1 MTEQQV
7 VSMDSNLQEE
17 LSLLSKRGT
26 GLFVFTKEILEKIK
40 VQVHSVSEARVPSII
55 VTMKLLV
62 PKAEMGYKKVLSLY
76 KSWTAV
82 EDFRDDV
89 AVKHIQKW

>member
-26 GLFVFTKEILEKIK
+26 SLFVFTKDILEKIK
-40 VQVHSVSEARVPSII
+40 VRVHSVSEARVPSTTL
-55 VTMKLLV
+55 TMELLV
-62 PKAEMGYKKVLSLY
+62 PKAGMGYKKVLNLY
-76 KSWTAV
+76 KTWTAI
-82 EDFRDDV
+82 EGFRDDV
-89 AVKHIQKW
+89 TVKHSQKW

>member
-26 GLFVFTKEILEKIK
+26 SSFVFTKEILEKIK
-40 VQVHSVSEARVPSII
+40 VRVHSVSEARVPSITL
-55 VTMKLLV
+55 TMELLV
-62 PKAEMGYKKVLSLY
+62 PKAEMGYKKYLVY
-76 KSWTAV
+76 I
-82 EDFRDDV
+82 
-89 AVKHIQKW
+89 KHELP

>member
-26 GLFVFTKEILEKIK
+26 SLFVFTKDILEKIK
-40 VQVHSVSEARVPSII
+40 VWVHSVSEARVPSTTL
-55 VTMKLLV
+55 TMELLV

-76 KSWTAV
+76 KTWTAI
-82 EDFRDDV
+82 EGFRDDV